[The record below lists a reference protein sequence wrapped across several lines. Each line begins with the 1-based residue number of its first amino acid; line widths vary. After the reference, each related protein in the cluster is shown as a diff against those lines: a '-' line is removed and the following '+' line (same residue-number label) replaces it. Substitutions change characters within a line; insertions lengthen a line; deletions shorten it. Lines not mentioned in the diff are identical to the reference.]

1 MIYKLEVTYDA
12 LCMSNIRINQLDV
25 SYTRSTHV
33 SRNDKRSFCSFF
45 CDYIYSLSLK
55 FIKLHNRQPG
65 NTDIELIAT
74 FHKEGRLG
82 PIKLSH
88 S

>member
-1 MIYKLEVTYDA
+1 MSVEMIRDHSA
-12 LCMSNIRINQLDV
+12 
-25 SYTRSTHV
+25 H
-33 SRNDKRSFCSFF
+33 FF